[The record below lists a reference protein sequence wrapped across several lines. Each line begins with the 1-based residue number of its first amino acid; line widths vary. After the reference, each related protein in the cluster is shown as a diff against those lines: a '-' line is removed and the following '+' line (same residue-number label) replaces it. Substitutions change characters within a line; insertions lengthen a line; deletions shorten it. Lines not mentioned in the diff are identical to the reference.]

1 MFYVCKFTHK
11 FSHYKIPQLLYFAA
25 FFTQTHFP
33 MIIQELIHSLPQIG
47 KVEWIGL
54 RPASRA
60 TLVPVASVEA
70 QTENGL
76 TGDRYAGQNG
86 KRQVTLIQAEHLV
99 AAGAILGREPI
110 DPQLTRRNIVVSGIN
125 LLALKDQQFRIG
137 EAILEM
143 TGKCFPCQRM
153 EENLGPGGYN
163 AMRGHGGIT
172 ARVINGG
179 SINLGDEVAL
189 ILPEKPV

>member
-1 MFYVCKFTHK
+1 M
-11 FSHYKIPQLLYFAA
+11 YFAA

-60 TLVPVASVEA
+60 TLVPVESVEA

-137 EAILEM
+137 EAVLEM

-172 ARVINGG
+172 AKVINGG
-179 SINLGDEVAL
+179 TIKLGDKVAL
-189 ILPEKPV
+189 ILPEK

>member
-1 MFYVCKFTHK
+1 
-11 FSHYKIPQLLYFAA
+11 
-25 FFTQTHFP
+25 
-33 MIIQELIHSLPQIG
+33 MIIKELIHSLPQIG

-60 TLVPVASVEA
+60 ILLEVEAVEA
-70 QTENGL
+70 QTDKGL

-86 KRQVTLIQAEHLV
+86 RRQVTLIQAEHLV
-99 AAGAILGREPI
+99 AAGSILQREPI
-110 DPQLTRRNIVVSGIN
+110 NPQLTRRNIVVSGIN

-172 ARVINGG
+172 ARVIQGG
-179 SINLGDEVAL
+179 AINLGDEVAL
-189 ILPEKPV
+189 ILPEKQL

>member
-1 MFYVCKFTHK
+1 M
-11 FSHYKIPQLLYFAA
+11 YFAA
-25 FFTQTHFP
+25 FFTQRNFS
-33 MIIQELIHSLPQIG
+33 MIITELIHSLPQIG

-54 RPASRA
+54 RPASKA
-60 TLVPVASVEA
+60 TLLEVESVEA

-76 TGDRYAGQNG
+76 TGDRYSGQNG

-125 LLALKDQQFRIG
+125 LLALKDQRFRIG

-153 EENLGPGGYN
+153 EANLGEGGYN

-172 ARVINGG
+172 ARVLKGG
-179 SINLGDEVAL
+179 TIRLGDEVGL
-189 ILPEKPV
+189 YLDEIPT